1 MENTAE
7 SMVESKKE
15 MGCVVLIL
23 APTVDGRDAQKKVL
37 SVAVEKLENG
47 ERYVA
52 RVKQLRALYKTNK
65 MDTKQSLNSEDVSI

>member
-7 SMVESKKE
+7 SMVGKR
-15 MGCVVLIL
+15 CVVLIL

-65 MDTKQSLNSEDVSI
+65 MDTKQSLNSEDVSITRTI